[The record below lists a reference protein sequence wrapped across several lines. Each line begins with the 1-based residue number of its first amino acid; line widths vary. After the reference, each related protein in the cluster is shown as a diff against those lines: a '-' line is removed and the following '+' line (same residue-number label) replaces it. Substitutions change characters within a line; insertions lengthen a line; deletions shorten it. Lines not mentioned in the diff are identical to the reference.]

1 MLTIIAIQDTWLK
14 KLRNGKALQSRQL
27 EDNEKNFVPKGK
39 SWPVDTIL
47 PGKVDGHIGVVLAY
61 GSGTRYIWPEHFN
74 GLEDKQVP
82 INDKSAIDIALPFIA
97 EFEGLRL
104 KAYADPLHGWSVAT
118 IGMGTTYYPDGT
130 KVKQG
135 DIITKEQAYE
145 YKRHYVEKEAL
156 PVLNKIPNWPKMNAN
171 QQAAIMS
178 FAFNLGYRFY
188 TSSGFTSM
196 QKLINFPDKWSDL
209 SYVSS
214 VFVKYRNP
222 GSNVEAG
229 LKKRR
234 LAEAELFCK
243 DKQKNIKTTGEGSFV
258 ERIVSYC
265 EEKGYKLSKA
275 EGHFNIVYVEGVN
288 LDGSL
293 NNDKPNEWNDVR
305 LLIRFF
311 GGKPAIVK
319 AWEATT
325 EPGSHYTYNKMNS
338 KGAARIKFGYYKAWK
353 VGSHR
358 GQHEALIQTGGP
370 VTVHRDFNKD
380 FKRTGDKLDSGLFGI
395 NQHNGYDMP
404 KNNIGRAS
412 AGCLVGRTKAGHAE
426 FMNIIK
432 QDSRY
437 KANHNYIFDSWILPG
452 DEL

>member
-1 MLTIIAIQDTWLK
+1 MLTIIATQDTWLK
-14 KLRNGKALQSRQL
+14 KLRNGKVLQASQL

-39 SWPVDTIL
+39 SWPVDEIL
-47 PGKVDGHIGVVLAY
+47 QDKIDGHIGVILAY
-61 GSGTRYIWPEHFN
+61 GSGTRYIWPEHFD
-74 GLEDKQVP
+74 GLEEKPPANNQ
-82 INDKSAIDIALPFIA
+82 SAIDIALPFIA

-104 KAYADPLHGWSVAT
+104 KAYPDPLHGWSIAT

-156 PVLNKIPNWPKMNAN
+156 PVLSKMPNWSKMNAN

-188 TSSGFTSM
+188 ISSDFSSM
-196 QKLINFPDKWSDL
+196 QRLINSPDRWADL

-214 VFVKYRNP
+214 VFVKYCNP
-222 GSNVEAG
+222 GSNVEVG
-229 LKKRR
+229 LKRRR
-234 LAEAELFCK
+234 LAEAKLFCK
-243 DKQKNIKTTGEGSFV
+243 DKQKPIKTTGEGSFV
-258 ERIVSYC
+258 ERIVAYC
-265 EEKGYKLSKA
+265 EEKGYKLSRA

-288 LDGSL
+288 LDGSP
-293 NNDKPNEWNDVR
+293 NNDRLNEWNDVR

-311 GGKPAIVK
+311 AGKPAIVK

-325 EPGSHYTYNKMNS
+325 EPGSHYTYNTMNA
-338 KGAARIKFGYYKAWK
+338 KGAARIAFGQYKAWK
-353 VGSHR
+353 IGIHKD
-358 GQHEALIQTGGP
+358 HEALVQTGGP

-380 FKRTGDKLDSGLFGI
+380 FKRTGDKLDTGIFFI
-395 NQHNGYDMP
+395 NQHHGYDYP
-404 KNNIGRAS
+404 KNNIGKGS
-412 AGCLVGRTKAGHAE
+412 AGCLVGRTRAGHRE
-426 FMNIIK
+426 FMSIIK
-432 QDSRY
+432 QDPRY
-437 KANHNYIFDSWILPG
+437 KADKAYIFDTWILPG